1 MNKNLTIKDSN
12 NEKRLYNSRINL
24 SIFFIFICFILLLL
38 RYADLQI
45 FNYQSFITQ
54 SEKNRV
60 HVQPVAPKR
69 GLIFDRRGLLLADNQ
84 PAFSLVITSERVNDL
99 SKTLSDL
106 QTLFKIESSNILK
119 FRERLKSRAHDSN
132 HHL

>member
-60 HVQPVAPKR
+60 HVQPVPPKR
-69 GLIFDRRGLLLADNQ
+69 GLIFDRRGVLLADNQ

-99 SKTLSDL
+99 SKNSIRFTN
-106 QTLFKIESSNILK
+106 TFKIESSNILK
-119 FRERLKSRAHDSN
+119 FRERLKDEHPTRQLH
-132 HHL
+132 